1 MQRLWKKDA
10 IFGAGQMAALWQVV
24 VLVAFSISA
33 CYCAGCRST
42 AKPAAAR
49 FASVEIQGNTPGQIH
64 DIAVEVF
71 QKSGYRVANAD
82 LDTMI
87 FEKRATKWSD
97 FAYGDWGGD
106 APVWLRVKACI
117 VPVSEARL
125 RLQCRAYMIR
135 DHGGLTEEEIACF
148 RKRPFQK
155 LMNEVSE
162 RLRGTATAKAR

>member
-1 MQRLWKKDA
+1 MQRLSKKRD
-10 IFGAGQMAALWQVV
+10 IFGAGQVAWLWQVV
-24 VLVAFSISA
+24 ALVAFSVCA
-33 CYCAGCRST
+33 CCWTGCRST
-42 AKPAAAR
+42 AKPPAAR

-71 QKSGYRVANAD
+71 QGSGYRVANTD
-82 LDTMI
+82 LDVMI
-87 FEKRATKWSD
+87 FEKRATRWSD

-106 APVWLRVKACI
+106 APVWLRVRACI

-125 RLQCRAYMIR
+125 RLQCQAYMIR
-135 DHGGLTEEEIACF
+135 DHGGSTEEEIACF